1 MSRRAR
7 SAASR
12 MRVRDART
20 SASCASMTS
29 RSRSACSAAL
39 HELRDSL
46 SELRDL
52 ARGLHPAV
60 LSDHGL
66 AHALRALA
74 LRAAVPVALDVAL
87 PKERLPMAIEAAAYF
102 AVSEALTNVAKYAQ
116 ASEASVTVEAHDGYL
131 DVSVDDDGVGGAD
144 PAAGSG
150 LQGLRDRLAAL
161 NGTLEIE
168 SDPGAGTKLH
178 ARLPTREL
186 RGAAATPS
194 PAARGGR
201 A

>member
-1 MSRRAR
+1 
-7 SAASR
+7 
-12 MRVRDART
+12 
-20 SASCASMTS
+20 
-29 RSRSACSAAL
+29 
-39 HELRDSL
+39 
-46 SELRDL
+46 
-52 ARGLHPAV
+52 
-60 LSDHGL
+60 
-66 AHALRALA
+66 
-74 LRAAVPVALDVAL
+74 
-87 PKERLPMAIEAAAYF
+87 MAIEAAAYF